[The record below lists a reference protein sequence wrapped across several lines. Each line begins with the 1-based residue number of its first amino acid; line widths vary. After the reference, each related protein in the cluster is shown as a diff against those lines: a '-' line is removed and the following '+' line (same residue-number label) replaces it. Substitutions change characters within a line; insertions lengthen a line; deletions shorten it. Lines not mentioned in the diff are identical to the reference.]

1 MLFAIRAPMALGQST
16 SVTSER
22 EDTKRGP
29 ALVQVPSLFVWMGNS
44 FNVPPLV
51 PTAIVCLMG
60 ATETRRG
67 QRDGYV
73 FETPLKG

>member
-1 MLFAIRAPMALGQST
+1 MALGQST

-29 ALVQVPSLFVWMGNS
+29 ALVQVPFLFVWMGNS
-44 FNVPPLV
+44 FNVPPV
-51 PTAIVCLMG
+51 V
-60 ATETRRG
+60 
-67 QRDGYV
+67 RDGYV